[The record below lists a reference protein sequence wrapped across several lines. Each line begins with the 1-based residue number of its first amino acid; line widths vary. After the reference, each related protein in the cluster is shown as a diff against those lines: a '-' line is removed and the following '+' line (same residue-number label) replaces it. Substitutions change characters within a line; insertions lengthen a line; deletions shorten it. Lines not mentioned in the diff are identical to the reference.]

1 MDRTKRFFRLYC
13 ALLAVMLL
21 AVSLS
26 ACSTPASQEEPEE
39 VAPGDWPVKA
49 WRRSAPEEQGVDSAV
64 LSDMLQ
70 SIRQGGHDIHSVM
83 LIRNGYLVA
92 DAYDAP
98 GGKNAQQEVYSCT
111 KSVTSA
117 LLGIAMEERRIK
129 GLNSTLGEILGGQIS
144 DADRAGIT
152 VRELVTMSAG
162 FPGLETLRSYEI
174 PEKQDALK
182 FILELPAGEKG
193 KFVYNNACPHLVST
207 LIQKATGK
215 SVLDYAREKLFD
227 KLGIDCR
234 EWPADRAGVNVGGSG
249 LKLTPFEMSKLGYL
263 YLKNGEWDGA
273 QLVPQKWVE
282 ESTAQ
287 QIDTADMND
296 AENHGYGYFWWRNA
310 FGGYSAHGAGGQYI
324 FVVPEL
330 DLVAVF
336 TSTLGDA
343 DFPVPYRLMEEYV
356 VPACKSK
363 EPLPQN
369 PDAVKKLEEAIKT
382 FA

>member
-1 MDRTKRFFRLYC
+1 MDRTGRFLRLSW
-13 ALLAVMLL
+13 LLIVAMLV
-21 AVSLS
+21 AISLS
-26 ACSTPASQEEPEE
+26 ACSAPASLEEPEE

-49 WRRSAPEEQGVDSAV
+49 WRRSAPEAQGVDSAV
-64 LSDMLQ
+64 LGDMLK
-70 SIRQGGHDIHSVM
+70 SVKQGGYDIHSVM

-92 DAYDAP
+92 DAFDAP
-98 GGKNAQQEVYSCT
+98 GGKNARQEVYSCT

-117 LLGIAMEERRIK
+117 LLGIAMEERSIK
-129 GLNSTLGEILGGQIS
+129 GLDATLGEILGAQIP
-144 DADRAGIT
+144 DANRAGIT

-182 FILELPAGEKG
+182 FILDLPVGEKG

-215 SVLDYAREKLFD
+215 KTLDYAREKLFGA
-227 KLGIDCR
+227 LGIDGG
-234 EWPADRAGVNVGGSG
+234 EWMADRAGVNVGGSG
-249 LKLTPFEMSKLGYL
+249 LKLTPFEMSKLGHL

-282 ESTAQ
+282 ESTAK
-287 QIDTADMND
+287 QIDTWDMND

-330 DLVAVF
+330 GLVAVF
-336 TSTLGDA
+336 TSTLDDA
-343 DFPVPYRLMEEYV
+343 NFPVPYRLMEQYV

-369 PDAVKKLEEAIKT
+369 PDAVRKLEDAIKT